1 LSERLEFVA
10 DAKFQ
15 IPDDLK
21 ARAWLIEKAVKRRCR
36 SLQVKALEQHIE
48 ITGHAGRLEK
58 EEKDALRSLGISHS
72 TYGTKVYKDQY
83 ESVIKS
89 LIKRGFISSTR

>member
-1 LSERLEFVA
+1 MA
-10 DAKFQ
+10 DDKFH

-21 ARAWLIEKAVKRRCR
+21 ARAWLIETAVKKRCR
-36 SLQVKALEQHIE
+36 SLQVKTEEQHIE

-58 EEKDALRSLGISHS
+58 DEKEALRSLGLSHS
-72 TYGTKVYKDQY
+72 TYGTKLYKDQY

-89 LIKRGFISSTR
+89 LIKRGFITSPR